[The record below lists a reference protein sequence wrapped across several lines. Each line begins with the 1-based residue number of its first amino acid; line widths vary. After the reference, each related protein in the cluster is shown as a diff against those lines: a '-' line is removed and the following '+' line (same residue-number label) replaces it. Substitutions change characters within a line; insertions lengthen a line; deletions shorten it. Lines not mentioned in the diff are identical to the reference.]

1 MAASAMNSE
10 FLSVNSAT
18 KRFAGFVAVDRVSF
32 NVSQGEMVS
41 IIGPNGAGKTTLFNM
56 LTGQLPPSDGEL
68 RFRGQSINSLPPH
81 KRARLGMGRTFQIAK
96 PLVALNALDN
106 VLIGAFLHNRTL
118 RRARE
123 HAFSILEELGLQDRA
138 FRRAG
143 ELTLS
148 ERRRLEVARALALDP
163 QIILLD
169 EVMAGLNAT
178 EVEQAIQMFHC
189 LHARGLTLLVIE
201 HNLRVVRALSQR
213 VIVLNHGVMIAQ
225 GKADDILRA
234 PDVVSAYLGTRRE
247 WKPS

>member
-1 MAASAMNSE
+1 MNSE
-10 FLSVNSAT
+10 FLSVDSAT

-56 LTGQLPPSDGEL
+56 LTGQVAPSDGEL

-96 PLVALNALDN
+96 PLVALDALDN

-178 EVEQAIQMFHC
+178 EVEQAIQMFHR

-213 VIVLNHGVMIAQ
+213 VIVLNHGVLIAQ

>member
-1 MAASAMNSE
+1 MNSE
-10 FLSVNSAT
+10 FLSVDSAT

-178 EVEQAIQMFHC
+178 EVEQAIQMFHR
-189 LHARGLTLLVIE
+189 LHVRGLTLLVIE

-213 VIVLNHGVMIAQ
+213 VIVLNHGVLIAQ

>member
-1 MAASAMNSE
+1 MNTE
-10 FLSVNSAT
+10 FLSVDSLS

-32 NVSQGEMVS
+32 NVSRGEMIS
-41 IIGPNGAGKTTLFNM
+41 IVGPNGAGKTTLFNM
-56 LTGQLPPSDGEL
+56 LTGQLAPSDGEL

-178 EVEQAIQMFHC
+178 EVEQAIQMFHR

>member
-1 MAASAMNSE
+1 MAMNSE
-10 FLSVNSAT
+10 FLSVDSAT

-56 LTGQLPPSDGEL
+56 LTGQVAPSDGEL

-96 PLVALNALDN
+96 PLVALDALDN

-178 EVEQAIQMFHC
+178 EVEQAIQMFHR

-213 VIVLNHGVMIAQ
+213 VIVLNHGVLIAQ